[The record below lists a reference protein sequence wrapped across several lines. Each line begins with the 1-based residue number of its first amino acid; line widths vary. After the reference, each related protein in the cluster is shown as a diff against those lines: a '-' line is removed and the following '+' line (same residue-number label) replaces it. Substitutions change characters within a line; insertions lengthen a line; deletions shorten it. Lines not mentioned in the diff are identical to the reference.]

1 MSGRRILKAIV
12 AGETDPAKLAALG
25 GPRLAASRSDLA
37 DALHGRVREHH
48 RFLID
53 QHLKTIEQLEATIAP
68 AQGDA
73 IIVPI
78 KPTHVSTEL
87 LQVFKEAGG
96 AGDVVQQLPP
106 FTTVTLVK
114 SDQGW
119 VLIAR
124 DGKLLGYAAEAK
136 LHKLN

>member
-1 MSGRRILKAIV
+1 
-12 AGETDPAKLAALG
+12 
-25 GPRLAASRSDLA
+25 
-37 DALHGRVREHH
+37 
-48 RFLID
+48 
-53 QHLKTIEQLEATIAP
+53 
-68 AQGDA
+68 
-73 IIVPI
+73 
-78 KPTHVSTEL
+78 VSTEL

-119 VLIAR
+119 LLIAR